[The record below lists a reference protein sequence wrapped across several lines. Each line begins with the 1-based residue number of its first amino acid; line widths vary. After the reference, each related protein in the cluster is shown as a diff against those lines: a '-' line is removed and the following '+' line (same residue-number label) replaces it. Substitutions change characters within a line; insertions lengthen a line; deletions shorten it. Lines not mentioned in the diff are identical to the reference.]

1 VNHATLWITPQSCQ
15 RSLNLCE
22 GGTTNNQKARSD
34 CFGPPDPPPSG
45 ALNGKTPQSA
55 GFCFCGYA
63 LPRRLALSP
72 VGRILQWAEEGL
84 SQMTLRLILCALIL
98 LALGGCQ
105 NPSRIQAASSG
116 SVAMD

>member
-1 VNHATLWITPQSCQ
+1 M
-15 RSLNLCE
+15 RRR
-22 GGTTNNQKARSD
+22 ARI
-34 CFGPPDPPPSG
+34 GPDPPAVRCAERQDP
-45 ALNGKTPQSA
+45 AI
-55 GFCFCGYA
+55 CGVLFLWVC

-72 VGRILQWAEEGL
+72 VGRFLQWAEEGL
-84 SQMTLRLILCALIL
+84 SQMTLKLILCALIL

>member
-1 VNHATLWITPQSCQ
+1 
-15 RSLNLCE
+15 
-22 GGTTNNQKARSD
+22 
-34 CFGPPDPPPSG
+34 
-45 ALNGKTPQSA
+45 
-55 GFCFCGYA
+55 
-63 LPRRLALSP
+63 
-72 VGRILQWAEEGL
+72 L